1 MAEPVTAA
9 PNPAPPQRRG
19 FAAWAQRARLARRL
33 ALVLTFAALA
43 SGIATYAALTGSP
56 PFGPGRRT
64 ILVLIM
70 IDLALLLPLAVL
82 VAHRLVRLW
91 VERRR
96 REAGSR
102 LHARLALL
110 FGLLAAT
117 PAVIVAAFSIL
128 FFNQGLEAWFSSKV
142 FKAFNDSTE
151 FMRHYV
157 LEKENEARVDM
168 EALIRD
174 VNQNALELMNQ
185 PRLFGPYVSARAS
198 ERSITGIYAFDAKG
212 RTYVETG
219 LGLLSAQKQDIEA
232 AAANLKG
239 EEIQSVASRKR
250 GLVTGLVKLPVY
262 FDSDV
267 YLYMERPIAQEVI
280 THVDALSETLDE
292 FERLTGARAELQI
305 GFYALFALVSLL
317 MLLAA
322 VWLGFMIADQIARPI
337 SQLINA
343 AERVAAG
350 DLRARVNAGEPGDE
364 VAILSRSF
372 NRMTSQL
379 ERNREELVEA
389 NRQIDARREFTE
401 TVLEGVTAGVIG
413 IDAET
418 RINLPN
424 RHASELLATNLQERI
439 GRPLT
444 ESAPEFANLLA
455 SARLAPQ
462 RGVDG
467 EIEIRRGEKRRTL
480 FVRIAAEEVK
490 GEIVGYVVTFD
501 DITELQQAQR
511 KAAWADVARRIA
523 HEIKNPLTPIQLSAE
538 RLKRKY
544 LPEIAGD
551 RENFALYTDTIIRQV
566 GDIGRLVDE
575 FSSFARMPVPAIR
588 PEDLR
593 EVCRHAVFLERNA
606 HPDIDYALLGADRP
620 LVVPCDGRQVSQAL
634 INLLR
639 NAADAIEEPRR
650 DLSKEAQAAL
660 PRGRIETS
668 IEAEDSRVRL
678 VVSDNGRGLPA
689 HLVHKLTEPYVT
701 TRAKGTGL
709 GLAIARK
716 IVEDHGGSI
725 RLENREGG
733 GARITLEL
741 PRPADTDR
749 TVPLERAA
757 E

>member
-1 MAEPVTAA
+1 
-9 PNPAPPQRRG
+9 
-19 FAAWAQRARLARRL
+19 
-33 ALVLTFAALA
+33 
-43 SGIATYAALTGSP
+43 
-56 PFGPGRRT
+56 
-64 ILVLIM
+64 
-70 IDLALLLPLAVL
+70 
-82 VAHRLVRLW
+82 
-91 VERRR
+91 
-96 REAGSR
+96 
-102 LHARLALL
+102 
-110 FGLLAAT
+110 
-117 PAVIVAAFSIL
+117 
-128 FFNQGLEAWFSSKV
+128 
-142 FKAFNDSTE
+142 
-151 FMRHYV
+151 
-157 LEKENEARVDM
+157 
-168 EALIRD
+168 
-174 VNQNALELMNQ
+174 MNQ

-198 ERSITGIYAFDAKG
+198 ERGITGVYAFDAKG
-212 RTYVETG
+212 RAYVESG
-219 LGLLSAQKQDIEA
+219 LGLLSARKQDIESI
-232 AAANLKG
+232 AANLKG
-239 EEIQSVASRKR
+239 EEMQSVASPKR
-250 GLVTGLVKLPVY
+250 GQVTGLVRLPIY
-262 FDSDV
+262 FESDV

-280 THVDALSETLDE
+280 AHVDALSETLDE
-292 FERLTGARAELQI
+292 FERLTGARAQLQI

-350 DLRARVNAGEPGDE
+350 DLRARVSEGEPGDE
-364 VAILSRSF
+364 VASLSRSF
-372 NRMTSQL
+372 NRMTAQL

-413 IDAET
+413 IDAEG

-439 GRPLT
+439 GRPLA
-444 ESAPEFANLLA
+444 ESAPEFAALLA
-455 SARLAPQ
+455 QARLAPP
-462 RGVDG
+462 RGADG
-467 EIEIRRGEKRRTL
+467 ELEILRGEKRRTL
-480 FVRIAAEEVK
+480 FARIAPEEV
-490 GEIVGYVVTFD
+490 GGQIVGYVVTFD

-544 LPEIAGD
+544 MPQQAGERD
-551 RENFALYTDTIIRQV
+551 AFALYTDTIIRQV

-575 FSSFARMPVPAIR
+575 FSTFARMPLPSIR

-606 HPDIDYALLGADRP
+606 HPEIEYALTGADRP
-620 LVVPCDGRQVSQAL
+620 LILNCDGRQVSQAL

-639 NAADAIEEPRR
+639 NAADAILEPRR

-660 PRGRIETS
+660 PPGRIDVALAAA
-668 IEAEDSRVRL
+668 AERVTI
-678 VVSDNGRGLPA
+678 VVADNGKGLPA

-701 TRAKGTGL
+701 TRVKGTGL

-733 GARITLEL
+733 GAKVTLEL
-741 PRPADTDR
+741 PRPAAAER
-749 TVPLERAA
+749 PAVPDRAA